1 MHSEAY
7 LRYIEGLEKGHKSI
21 SNWERTLT
29 VKEHDVKLSK
39 EDENK
44 LPVQWLGNGKG
55 QHADLKSALWS
66 LRDLMLRDALNI
78 KTDL

>member
-1 MHSEAY
+1 M
-7 LRYIEGLEKGHKSI
+7 
-21 SNWERTLT
+21 RTT
-29 VKEHDVKLSK
+29 VPGPLATLLIVYNHFVFLLIYR
-39 EDENK
+39 